1 MHFGGLNVL
10 LQKMQVCV
18 CVCVVRVCVAC
29 MVVVVCVCVYV
40 CVCIYIYIYINIVCK
55 DIRDK
60 DITIYKIKY
69 ESIYF
74 YIIEKDNKLI
84 YVYIYL
90 FIRLSIYI

>member
-18 CVCVVRVCVAC
+18 CVCACVRVCVC
-29 MVVVVCVCVYV
+29 VCVCVCIYIY
-40 CVCIYIYIYINIVCK
+40 IYIYIYINIVCK

-69 ESIYF
+69 ESI
-74 YIIEKDNKLI
+74 
-84 YVYIYL
+84 L
-90 FIRLSIYI
+90 FLHYRKR